1 LHDCCVKL
9 KEAKAGKIKKFGEGI
24 QKAFEIITTFVFPHP
39 GRKVGAASEK
49 DNLVIRGKLT

>member
-39 GRKVGAASEK
+39 GRKEK
-49 DNLVIRGKLT
+49 